1 MWRVFVCQQALDRTL
16 FSQLYFCG
24 LKLLK
29 IWRHLYFY
37 APPSISHPEVSSSCI
52 TLRGHPKS
60 LKTTWFD
67 RGHTISYYCS
77 IVTGFSIA
85 PFLRYGDLLVEN
97 HTCRLFATSLSP
109 ERQSAETSKIT
120 NDGLTQSGTGWFSA
134 VPIWQQWAS
143 KKYRPMLETS
153 CMHSV
158 SMGSLFLISKAI
170 HAVFFAIHCQRTADD
185 IDHCVSSDCM
195 LNNTPHLIWRDY
207 SQNTGPSSAFEKW
220 SGHVEPKGCR
230 MGVCRDLPE
239 EKFDSLFPEAIS

>member
-1 MWRVFVCQQALDRTL
+1 MDRARSQLQCQRSSRTPGSSTRKKQLWRVFVCQQALDRTL

-52 TLRGHPKS
+52 TLRGHPRS

-97 HTCRLFATSLSP
+97 HTCRLFATSLSH

-120 NDGLTQSGTGWFSA
+120 KRLNPVWHRMVFSCTHMA
-134 VPIWQQWAS
+134 TV
-143 KKYRPMLETS
+143 
-153 CMHSV
+153 
-158 SMGSLFLISKAI
+158 
-170 HAVFFAIHCQRTADD
+170 
-185 IDHCVSSDCM
+185 
-195 LNNTPHLIWRDY
+195 
-207 SQNTGPSSAFEKW
+207 
-220 SGHVEPKGCR
+220 
-230 MGVCRDLPE
+230 GVKE
-239 EKFDSLFPEAIS
+239 I